1 MKLRANLPIGA
12 SCDKQ
17 LEDLGFALRARN
29 LVIGCRCWDPADCAR
44 RRRWLWAIVQQ
55 LFEQA
60 FEPGFVLQQIAVE
73 VYLQVS
79 APTVRHAA
87 HASAGMVTRDQL
99 SGARGARVRIVGI
112 SGRHVLEAV

>member
-12 SCDKQ
+12 SCDEQ
-17 LEDLGFALRARN
+17 LQDLGFALRERN
-29 LVIGCRCWDPADCAR
+29 LVVGCRCWGLADCVR

-60 FEPGFVLQQIAVE
+60 FESGFVLQQIAVK
-73 VYLQVS
+73 VYQQVS

-87 HASAGMVTRDQL
+87 HPSVGMVTRDQL
-99 SGARGARVRIVGI
+99 SGAQGARVRIIGI
-112 SGRHVLEAV
+112 GGRHVLEAV